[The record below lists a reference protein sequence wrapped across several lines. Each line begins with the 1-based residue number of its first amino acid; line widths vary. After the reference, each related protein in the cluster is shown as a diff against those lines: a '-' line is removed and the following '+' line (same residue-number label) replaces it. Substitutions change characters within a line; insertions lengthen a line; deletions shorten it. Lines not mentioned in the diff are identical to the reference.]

1 MEDRKVAEV
10 EMKELT
16 PGDQDNKDEEKG
28 KMDGLKEGETKKE
41 KEESS
46 KLKHQQENVY
56 NLLPSTSSPKPNDAE
71 KVEEKERAQKEE
83 ATAEEANV
91 YSKLEKPSE
100 NVYMSVTGATPKHSE
115 DIYRRVR
122 LYKMISAVFIVLSL
136 LLLAVVLALAMK
148 FQSSQMCS
156 DLIDVTSNQECQCFE
171 CKDGWEKFEN
181 SCYFIS
187 KQRLPWQKSRE
198 ACQKKGGDLV
208 VINNER
214 VQKFLTDDG
223 NMFYWIGLHYSEDQ
237 KWMWINNTAP
247 TRSFWSRG
255 QPNPDSQGSCALLN
269 GGKPQIHN
277 WLSNP
282 CEVLSFFICQKQ

>member
-16 PGDQDNKDEEKG
+16 PGEVQNNKDEEKV
-28 KMDGLKEGETKKE
+28 KMEGFKEGETKKE

-46 KLKHQQENVY
+46 KLKNQQENVY
-56 NLLPSTSSPKPNDAE
+56 NLLPSTSSPKPN
-71 KVEEKERAQKEE
+71 
-83 ATAEEANV
+83 
-91 YSKLEKPSE
+91 
-100 NVYMSVTGATPKHSE
+100 H
-115 DIYRRVR
+115 DIYRQVR
-122 LYKMISAVFIVLSL
+122 LYKGISAVFIVLSL

-148 FQSSQMCS
+148 FQPSQTCS
-156 DLIDVTSNQECQCFE
+156 DLIDLTSNQECQCFE
-171 CKDGWEKFEN
+171 CEDGWEKFEN

-187 KQRLPWQKSRE
+187 KQRLQWQKSRE
-198 ACQKKGGDLV
+198 LCQKKGGDLV

-214 VQKFLTDDG
+214 VQKFLTVDR

-247 TRSFWSRG
+247 TRSYWSRG
-255 QPNPDSQGSCALLN
+255 QPNPDSQGFCALLN

-282 CEVLSFFICQKQ
+282 CEVFSFFICQRR